1 MRKILKMKKNKV
13 LSGKWALLNGKVYDP
28 YRNKLFKGDLLLSN
42 GKISKIGKFS
52 TKNINTIDCSGKII
66 TSGFTDIRS
75 HFKQPDSG
83 YVETIESGVAA
94 AMAGGYTTVCLMSD
108 KDSPLDNPENIRSIV
123 QFFKEAF
130 IDVLPIGSASIGHKG
145 KELCEYGYMVG
156 EGAIAFSD
164 TVSTIEN
171 TQLLKYALEYSS
183 MYDARI
189 ISYPNDFSLSDG
201 GVVNEGIVSTK
212 LGLKGIPDISESI
225 TIFRDLMVANQ
236 SQQKIHIP
244 LVSTKDSVDII
255 KSFQAKGVNVT
266 ADTSPHHIFFNEENI
281 LDYNSNAKVYPP
293 LRTEK
298 NRKEGLRF
306 GR

>member
-1 MRKILKMKKNKV
+1 
-13 LSGKWALLNGKVYDP
+13 
-28 YRNKLFKGDLLLSN
+28 
-42 GKISKIGKFS
+42 
-52 TKNINTIDCSGKII
+52 
-66 TSGFTDIRS
+66 
-75 HFKQPDSG
+75 
-83 YVETIESGVAA
+83 
-94 AMAGGYTTVCLMSD
+94 GYTTVCLMSD

-123 QFFKEAF
+123 QFFKQAF

-145 KELCEYGYMVG
+145 KELCEYGYMVD

-171 TQLLKYALEYSS
+171 TQLLKYALEYSG

-281 LDYNSNAKVYPP
+281 LDY
-293 LRTEK
+293 
-298 NRKEGLRF
+298 
-306 GR
+306 